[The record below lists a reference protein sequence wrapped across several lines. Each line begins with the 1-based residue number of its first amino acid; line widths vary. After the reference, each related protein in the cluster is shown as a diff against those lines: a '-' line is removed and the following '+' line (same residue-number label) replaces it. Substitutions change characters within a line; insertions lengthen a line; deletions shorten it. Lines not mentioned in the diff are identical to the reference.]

1 MHYAERT
8 VSPNAF
14 LHHSSLVNLMKNLL
28 MVNLVLLSL
37 VGCVASQADTVPSNS
52 MGEQAPIT
60 TNGVQKIHIEGGSY
74 FFKPNHFTV
83 KVNIPVELMIKV
95 ESGLVPHNFVIKSP
109 ETGVMVE
116 ESLSSNIKTI
126 RFTPKAIGKITFY
139 CSHGLPFAKSH
150 RERGMEGVIDV
161 VK

>member
-14 LHHSSLVNLMKNLL
+14 LHCLPLVNLMKNLL
-28 MVNLVLLSL
+28 MVNLFLLGL

-60 TNGVQKIHIEGGSY
+60 IINGVQKIHIEGGSY

-95 ESGLVPHNFVIKSP
+95 ESGLIPHNFVIKSP
-109 ETGVMVE
+109 ETGVTVE
-116 ESLSSNIKTI
+116 ESLSREGAN
-126 RFTPKAIGKITFY
+126 
-139 CSHGLPFAKSH
+139 KSL
-150 RERGMEGVIDV
+150 M
-161 VK
+161 